1 MQRKGST
8 FPDRRLLADRAGA
21 SFFNLQNFPGYGEH
35 MLNHLVYSKNV
46 QTDALFSPH

>member
-21 SFFNLQNFPGYGEH
+21 SFFNLQNFRDMERAHAQSFG
-35 MLNHLVYSKNV
+35 L
-46 QTDALFSPH
+46 